1 MKDVNAIST
10 WYHVTPANPKSVTK
24 WAQGPL
30 RKGVYSGQHNMSLL
44 LFDPT
49 DEAFDQTEVSG
60 MALIL
65 TRDVS
70 YGDGPVTLTIAPA
83 KLDEVPTRYISR
95 EDAEK
100 LAFRENHHVTSI
112 SGQQAV
118 IPLPL
123 AMLPRIVDDKCN
135 AILIYTSEDEQADTY
150 TRFIEG
156 AVMRVYTMDEDG
168 LRDPVWTRS
177 VTSGGVISDETHSHV
192 WDILELIFEYNLRQ
206 GALEDPTG
214 TSPIGISKVD
224 GRWTI
229 TDAPALTIGDFSDW
243 GDVMA
248 RLQTKVTA
256 LLTAEGRDPDTITWW
271 SVTPGM
277 APSAAVFMEI
287 RNRLGAGGDGDGELP
302 STTLLAQIQGDTRQE
317 IDPAAS
323 LRWEDPEEITAGY
336 WKTSEKR
343 TIVLPGGPQIQTITT
358 HHSACG
364 GWVFTGLS
372 DIESAKLQLT
382 ANKADDSSVRIRL
395 YGLTVEE
402 KPAAPTPYRTVYG
415 DTVLGDATVN
425 VGETAEIPLTAEAV
439 GLLKAGTIKGLG
451 ISYTNDY
458 VVVAAGAAL
467 LVTRTAPAINET
479 EENG

>member
-1 MKDVNAIST
+1 MKDVNALST
-10 WYHVTPANPKSVTK
+10 WYHVTPGNPKSVTK

-49 DEAFDQTEVSG
+49 DEAFNGDVSG

-83 KLDEVPTRYISR
+83 KMDEVPTRYISR

-112 SGQQAV
+112 SGQQVV

-123 AMLPRIVDDKCN
+123 AMLPRIVDDQCN

-150 TRFIEG
+150 TRFIAG
-156 AVMRVYTMDEDG
+156 AVLRVYNMDEDG

-192 WDILELIFEYNLRQ
+192 WDILELIFEYNMRQ
-206 GALEDPTG
+206 GVLEDPTG

-229 TDAPALTIGDFSDW
+229 TDTPALVIGDFSDW
-243 GDVMA
+243 GDVMT
-248 RLQTKVTA
+248 RLQTKTTA
-256 LLTAEGRDPDTITWW
+256 LLTAEGRDPATITWQT
-271 SVTPGM
+271 VTAGM

-287 RNRLGAGGDGDGELP
+287 RNRLGAGGDGDGVQPDGTMLV
-302 STTLLAQIQGDTRQE
+302 QIQGDTRQE
-317 IDPAAS
+317 INPAAS
-323 LRWEDPEEITAGY
+323 LTWEAPEEISAGY

-343 TIVLPGGPQIQTITT
+343 TILLPGGPQIQTITT

-364 GWVFTGLS
+364 GWAFTGLS

-382 ANKADDSSVRIRL
+382 VNKADDSSVLIRL
-395 YGLTVEE
+395 YGLQVAE
-402 KPAAPTPYRTVYG
+402 KPAAPTPYRTVFG

-439 GLLKAGTIKGLG
+439 GLLKAGTVKGLG